1 MRIWLLTPW
10 ENFKMTEIEQLLQ
23 LHEYDL
29 VKAMYTEELAQN
41 PIWKQ
46 EYVRLMQAKDY
57 ANALKLAQSF
67 SAPRAILRQVATEL
81 VLFELQQNQYK
92 VAVQYLEE
100 NPVDFEAVQKA
111 FLSMPELHS
120 NKEWIKLNEALNKNI
135 QVKLE
140 DVEYILKDSCKILS
154 SYQNK
159 RGSIF
164 VIPAEDEVLLGG
176 DLHGHTQNLSLL
188 LQKADL
194 ENHPNR
200 HLVLQEII
208 HTRGLL
214 IDQRDFSFL
223 EILHVLKYA
232 IQYPNR
238 VHIILG
244 NHDYNVF
251 IGKETAMKK
260 RRVNMYFER
269 GLKKLFPNNY
279 MDIYKIYKEQ
289 IIPLF
294 PAAIEYGDLLFS
306 HSNPNFDKFPDFSYR
321 GLEENI
327 PFGENKDIAAIVEG
341 RDHTLSMVER
351 FLQQTKAKFS
361 IIGHEICRLG
371 YEIPHMKQ
379 IIVDSCHPYGYYFL
393 FENGRYTSSSKLHT
407 CLNALQ
413 PDFAVK

>member
-1 MRIWLLTPW
+1 MDNA
-10 ENFKMTEIEQLLQ
+10 EEKIEQLLRD
-23 LHEYDL
+23 HEYDL
-29 VKAMYTEELAQN
+29 VKAMYTEELEKN

-46 EYVRLMQAKDY
+46 EYTRLMQAKDY
-57 ANALKLAQSF
+57 ANALDLVKSF
-67 SAPRAILRQVATEL
+67 SNSRIIFRQVATEL
-81 VLFELQQNQYK
+81 VLSYLQQNQYK
-92 VAVQYLEE
+92 EAIQCLED
-100 NPVDFEAVQKA
+100 NPVDFESIQKA
-111 FLSMPELHS
+111 FLDMPALHS
-120 NKEWIKLNEALNKNI
+120 NREWIKLNEALNKNI
-135 QVKLE
+135 QVE
-140 DVEYILKDSCKILS
+140 VENVEYILKESCNILS
-154 SYQNK
+154 LYPNK

-164 VIPAEDEVLLGG
+164 EIPVEDEVLLGG
-176 DLHGHTQNLSLL
+176 DLHGHSQNLSLL
-188 LQKADL
+188 LEKADL
-194 ENHPNR
+194 ENHPKR

-223 EILHVLKYA
+223 EILQALKYA
-232 IQYPNR
+232 IKYPNR
-238 VHIILG
+238 VHILLG
-244 NHDYNVF
+244 NHDYNVCL
-251 IGKETAMKK
+251 GKETAMKK

-269 GLKKLFPNNY
+269 GLKKLFPNNS
-279 MDIYKIYKEQ
+279 MDIYKVYKEQ
-289 IIPLF
+289 IVPLF

-306 HSNPNFDKFPDFSYR
+306 HSNPNFNKFPNFSYH

-327 PFGENKDIAAIVEG
+327 PFNENKNIAAIVEG

-351 FLQQTKAKFS
+351 FLEQTKSKFS

-413 PDFAVK
+413 PDFAVQ